1 MIETLRIVIINK
13 MNSLMIIAM
22 LLSTASA
29 RTLKGDSC
37 SEDYQPP
44 NYWGKCV
51 DGEYRNVDTDSRG
64 DQLGCKT
71 LVILV
76 PKDLV
81 GNKTLTI
88 KTEVHNGY
96 IIRDLFLNDYDYYVV
111 AVKQDPF
118 KGPNVDITF
127 FLDDI
132 PAYHGNFQ
140 QNDCFLESGSI
151 TTTGPNTVS
160 YEGSYGKDM
169 SGHAVIL
176 SLE

>member
-1 MIETLRIVIINK
+1 MKIIIKLK

-22 LLSTASA
+22 LLSMASA

-37 SEDYQPP
+37 SEDYQPF

-51 DGEYRNVDTDSRG
+51 DGEYRNVDTDSQG

-76 PKDLV
+76 PKDVV

-88 KTEVHNGY
+88 RTDINNGY
-96 IIRDLFLNDYDYYVV
+96 IIRDLFLNDYGYYAV

-127 FLDDI
+127 YLNEI
-132 PAYHGNFQ
+132 PVYHGNFQ
-140 QNDCFLESGSI
+140 QNACLLESGSI

-160 YEGSYGKDM
+160 YEGSYGEDM
-169 SGHAVIL
+169 SGHAIIL
-176 SLE
+176 SFE